1 MKPFILQRRLLFS
14 MKPICII
21 AGAGDF
27 YEDAPIAPR
36 AEDFVIAADA
46 GYAAL
51 CRRGVR
57 VDEVIG
63 DFDSMG
69 CVPEHPNVYRL
80 PVEKD
85 DTDMLFALRMG
96 LKRGYREFHLYGG
109 VGGRLDHTLAN
120 LQCLAWLARQGC
132 RGYLYGDKC
141 VLSAI
146 YNESLR
152 FKPLEDGIFSLFAH
166 GGMARGV
173 SIRGL
178 KYTLDGA
185 DVGCDFPIGVSN
197 AFIGQPAEVSVRDGV
212 LIVVFP
218 YGALEIDE

>member
-1 MKPFILQRRLLFS
+1 MKPV
-14 MKPICII
+14 CII

-27 YEDAPIAPR
+27 YENAPIAPR
-36 AEDFVIAADA
+36 PEDYVIAADA
-46 GYAAL
+46 GYTAL
-51 CRRGVR
+51 RRMGVR
-57 VDEVIG
+57 IDEVIG
-63 DFDSMG
+63 DFDSLL
-69 CVPEHPNVYRL
+69 CAPDHPNVRRL

-85 DTDMLFALRMG
+85 DTDMLFALRVG

-132 RGYLYGDKC
+132 RGYLYGDGC

-146 YNESLR
+146 FNETIR
-152 FKPLEDGIFSLFAH
+152 FMPLKDGIFSLFAH
-166 GGMARGV
+166 GGTAHGV
-173 SIRGL
+173 TIRGL

-197 AFIGQPAEVSVRDGV
+197 AFIGQPAEVSVRDGT
-212 LIVVFP
+212 LIVAFP
-218 YGALEIDE
+218 YGALRDDD

>member
-1 MKPFILQRRLLFS
+1 

-27 YEDAPIAPR
+27 YEGAPIAPR

-46 GYAAL
+46 GYTAL

-57 VDEVIG
+57 IDEVIG
-63 DFDSMG
+63 DFDSFMG
-69 CVPEHPNVYRL
+69 RAPDHPNVYRL

-85 DTDMLFALRMG
+85 DTDMLFALRVG

-109 VGGRLDHTLAN
+109 VGGRLDHALAN

-146 YNESLR
+146 YNDCLR
-152 FKPLEDGIFSLFAH
+152 FRPLEDGIFSLFRARRH
-166 GGMARGV
+166 GARR
-173 SIRGL
+173 I
-178 KYTLDGA
+178 DQGA
-185 DVGCDFPIGVSN
+185 
-197 AFIGQPAEVSVRDGV
+197 
-212 LIVVFP
+212 
-218 YGALEIDE
+218 

>member
-1 MKPFILQRRLLFS
+1 MKPV
-14 MKPICII
+14 CII

-27 YEDAPIAPR
+27 YENIPIAPR
-36 AEDFVIAADA
+36 AEDYVIAADA
-46 GYAAL
+46 GYMAL
-51 CRRGVR
+51 KRRGVC

-69 CVPEHPNVYRL
+69 YAPSHPNVRQL

-85 DTDMLFALRMG
+85 DTDMLFALRVG
-96 LKRGYREFHLYGG
+96 LERGYREFHLYGG

-132 RGYLYGDKC
+132 RGYLYGDGC

-146 YNESLR
+146 CNETLR
-152 FKPLEDGIFSLFAH
+152 LKPLRGGIFSLFAH
-166 GGMARGV
+166 GGTAHGV
-173 SIRGL
+173 SIQGL
-178 KYTLDGA
+178 KYTLENA

-197 AFIGQPAEVSVRDGV
+197 AFIGQPAEISVRDGL
-212 LIVVFP
+212 LIVSFP
-218 YGALEIDE
+218 YGALETDN